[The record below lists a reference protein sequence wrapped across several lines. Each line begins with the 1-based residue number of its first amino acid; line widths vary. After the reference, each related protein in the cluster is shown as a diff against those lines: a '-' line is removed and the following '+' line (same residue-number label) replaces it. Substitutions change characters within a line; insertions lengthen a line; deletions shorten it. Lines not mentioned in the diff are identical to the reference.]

1 MYYTTNQ
8 VQNASADFENCLV
21 IPSMLTDFV
30 NTGTSVEA
38 TKGGTQSPFSIH
50 LVSHQLYTYIRGRK
64 ISFRYLLS

>member
-38 TKGGTQSPFSIH
+38 KVYRYAVPYS
-50 LVSHQLYTYIRGRK
+50 LRGPEGW
-64 ISFRYLLS
+64 

>member
-38 TKGGTQSPFSIH
+38 TKGGISVT
-50 LVSHQLYTYIRGRK
+50 G
-64 ISFRYLLS
+64 ISFSGNLLNKEN